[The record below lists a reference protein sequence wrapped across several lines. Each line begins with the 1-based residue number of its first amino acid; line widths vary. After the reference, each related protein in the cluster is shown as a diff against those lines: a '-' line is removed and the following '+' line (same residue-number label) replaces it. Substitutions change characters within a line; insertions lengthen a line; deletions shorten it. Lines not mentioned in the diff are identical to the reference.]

1 MLKSEGAKKKAVKDR
16 IERERILS
24 EGGNPDQEFL
34 RKQRIESFELSKE
47 AFLKKQNEGKVEII
61 NKLLEEEKILKKSA
75 AKSHSHSPQESS
87 RKLSKLKKTSKTN
100 QLSTTTH
107 EEVPTI
113 RDPEDKLIS
122 VSGNDE
128 PVLGSH
134 GLPSSHGDGVSGR
147 GDGVSGRGDG
157 VSGRGDGEAILVE
170 PDIRGLWDQGHGS
183 VSVVKRERSKVE
195 VEMMEEALDKLKRS
209 NITKQVVAGR
219 EFKVR
224 EGLISCS

>member
-24 EGGNPDQEFL
+24 EGGNPDQAFL

-128 PVLGSH
+128 PVLDSH
-134 GLPSSHGDGVSGR
+134 RLPSSQDG
-147 GDGVSGRGDG
+147 G

-183 VSVVKRERSKVE
+183 VGVVKRERSKVE